1 MYMKNSL
8 KIMIALSFAVVIM
21 LTYSF
26 TKSNTEKQLVN
37 KDISLNEYMV
47 MGVLYEQKAAEFNA
61 LCYQAY
67 NIAKLMLDNKLKDKT
82 IKKKKCVIVDIDETV
97 LDNSPFE
104 AKCILEGTSYPKY
117 WKEWVDLGNAK
128 PMPGAVKF
136 LSYALSKG
144 VETFYVT
151 NRTLDGRDITLK
163 NLKAFGFP
171 NVDSLHLITKNDKVS
186 SKEIRRKKIAEKYEI
201 MLLIGDNLA
210 DFAAVYDNQ
219 TVDKRFAATDSLKN
233 EFGKNFIVI
242 PNPMYG
248 DWENA
253 IYNYNFKLSAQEK
266 DSIRKKNLV
275 SF

>member
-1 MYMKNSL
+1 MKNPV
-8 KIMIALSFAVVIM
+8 KIMILLSFAVVIL

-26 TKSNTEKQLVN
+26 TKSSTEKQLLN
-37 KDISLNEYMV
+37 KDISPNEYLV

-67 NIAKLMLDNKLKDKT
+67 NIAKLMLNNKLKEKSMNL
-82 IKKKKCVIVDIDETV
+82 KKCVIVDIDETV

-117 WKEWVDLGNAK
+117 WKEWVDMGTTK
-128 PMPGAVKF
+128 PIPGSVDF
-136 LSYALSKG
+136 LNYALTKG

-151 NRTLDGRDITLK
+151 NRTIDSREITMK

-171 NVDSLHLITKNDKVS
+171 NVDTLHMFMKNDKVG
-186 SKEIRRKKIAEKYEI
+186 SKEIRRKKIAEKYNI

-210 DFAAVYDNQ
+210 DFSVVYDNQ
-219 TVDKRFAATDSLKN
+219 TVDKRFSVTDSLKN
-233 EFGKNFIVI
+233 EFGKKFIVI
-242 PNPMYG
+242 PNAMYG

-266 DSIRKKNLV
+266 DDLRKKSLK